1 MLNAILL
8 TLYYALDIYKWI
20 IIAMIVVSWLLA
32 FDIINRRNRF
42 VDMVWDFLVRVT
54 EPALAPIRRFMPN
67 LGGIDISP
75 IILFI
80 LIFFLQTLIINMA
93 RGLYI

>member
-1 MLNAILL
+1 MQPVIL
-8 TLYYALDIYKWI
+8 TLLYALDIYKWI
-20 IIAMIVVSWLLA
+20 IIAMIVVSWLIA

-42 VDMVWDFLVRVT
+42 VDIVWDFLVRVT
-54 EPALAPIRRFMPN
+54 EPALAPIRRFMPH

-80 LIFFLQTLIINMA
+80 IIFFIQQVLMQI
-93 RGLYI
+93 LYSV

>member
-1 MLNAILL
+1 MNAILL
-8 TLYYALDIYKWI
+8 TLYYALEIYKWI
-20 IIAMIVVSWLLA
+20 VIAMIIVSWLVA

-42 VDMVWDFLVRVT
+42 VDIVWDFLIRVT

-80 LIFFLQTLIINMA
+80 VIFFLQTLILNMA
-93 RGLYI
+93 RGVYL